1 MGGSLS
7 VVGGGQKN
15 TASDT
20 MSVGGGEKNK
30 AAGQTWVVGGG
41 EENETKGGFTFIG
54 GGEKNKCLSSFSSV
68 GGGSE
73 NQVRQA
79 SPFSF
84 VGGGFKNKMKGE
96 YGFIGGGEK
105 NQVQAKWASGLGG
118 YKNLAK
124 GNYATAM
131 GQNALANQDLCMAIG
146 LQVNA
151 KKSVRANQV
160 GYWVLRAER
169 IELRAG
175 AGKEDTLVLTK
186 KNIKK
191 FQNILK
197 GKRRRRLEARS
208 DEERILLTKLEELED
223 LVEYQEVEIDELE
236 GDIQDFYRNLQEANE
251 ELFEI
256 NSD

>member
-1 MGGSLS
+1 MGEEQGKNNKAVGTGSVVNGGEQNTASGSLS

-20 MSVGGGEKNK
+20 MSV
-30 AAGQTWVVGGG
+30 VGGG
-41 EENETKGGFTFIG
+41 EN
-54 GGEKNKCLSSFSSV
+54 NKCLSSFSSV

-84 VGGGFKNKMKGE
+84 IGGGFKNNMKGE

-105 NQVQAKWASGLGG
+105 NQVQAKWASVLGG

-131 GQNALANQDLCMAIG
+131 GWNALANQDLCMAIG
-146 LQVNA
+146 LQVD
-151 KKSVRANQV
+151 KKKFVRANQV

-169 IELRAG
+169 IELRVG
-175 AGKEDTLVLTK
+175 TGKDDNTLVLNK

-197 GKRRRRLEARS
+197 GKRRRRLDARS
-208 DEERILLTKLEELED
+208 DEERNLLTKLDKLED
-223 LVEYQEVEIDELE
+223 LVEYQEVEIDKLE

-256 NSD
+256 NND